1 MDDIASLVHSDV
13 CHHVLFLA
21 EAISEVKKAFPHVY
35 QAVEIVYYSLAVLTG
50 SNISFISCLGQSAKC
65 LGSGRSLSQPH
76 FSHNS
81 GSNVPSSIEMM
92 YLPSTGKNFQPWKL
106 PHVATYKP
114 LAAVCGEMMKSRRPY
129 SRLVYGTGFTRLNNL
144 PADSVLLHGPV
155 CRILSIE
162 DVVGVLDVLLQSVRN
177 VPLSVVALCRRC
189 GYNASR
195 QDFCVVLE
203 DLLAPPLELSIP
215 CWRQTSDERSYYH
228 R

>member
-114 LAAVCGEMMKSRRPY
+114 LAAVCGEMMKS
-129 SRLVYGTGFTRLNNL
+129 
-144 PADSVLLHGPV
+144 
-155 CRILSIE
+155 E
-162 DVVGVLDVLLQSVRN
+162 LDVKASLFKVSIWNRVYATEQLTSRFGASPWSSVQNSFHRRRGWRIGCPPSICSKRPT
-177 VPLSVVALCRRC
+177 VRSRALPEVRIQCVQAGLLCR
-189 GYNASR
+189 S
-195 QDFCVVLE
+195 
-203 DLLAPPLELSIP
+203 
-215 CWRQTSDERSYYH
+215 
-228 R
+228 